1 MLWLLQ
7 TQQHSLEP
15 LQLCRVV
22 FFTSF
27 PLIGLSLTPQQL
39 TGTEPQP
46 LAGFR
51 YQNDPRIAGH
61 RGASAIPQATR
72 APGYSDHPLF
82 GSGHVA
88 RHTTVSQIR
97 RSSRL

>member
-15 LQLCRVV
+15 LQLCRVI

-27 PLIGLSLTPQQL
+27 PLTGLSLTLQQL

-51 YQNDPRIAGH
+51 YENDPRTAGH
-61 RGASAIPQATR
+61 RGASAISQATR
-72 APGYSDHPLF
+72 AAGYSDRPLF
-82 GSGHVA
+82 GSGLLA
-88 RHTTVSQIR
+88 QRTTVSQIL